1 VSLTVDGALPAAQL
15 SVRALELAITKRLE
29 GMLHGD
35 HRGFLPGSGWE
46 SGEGRPYQV
55 GDDVRRIDW
64 NLSARSNEVHVR
76 DTIADHEL
84 ETWVV
89 VDGSSSLDF
98 GTDQWEKRDLAIA
111 VAGAFG
117 FLSASGASRF
127 GVVVAEP
134 TGPVVH
140 PALTGTDHIRRTL
153 RNLQRRPRRDGG
165 AVDVADA
172 VERIA
177 RIGRRPG
184 LVVLVSDL
192 FTDDGWVRSMR
203 AHAQRAQTVVVELRD
218 RRDDELPAVG
228 SLTLV
233 DPESGRLREVDT
245 DDARLRDRFAAAAAE
260 RRAELRTAVR
270 RSGADHLV
278 LATDRDWLADI
289 VRHHLSKRN
298 RR

>member
-1 VSLTVDGALPAAQL
+1 VSLTVDGALPEAQR

-35 HRGFLPGSGWE
+35 HRGFLPGPGWE

-64 NLSARSNEVHVR
+64 SLSARSNEIHVR

-89 VDGSSSLDF
+89 VDGSASLDF

-111 VAGAFG
+111 VAATFG
-117 FLSASGASRF
+117 FLSCAGASRF

-134 TGPVVH
+134 SGPVVH
-140 PALTGTDHIRRTL
+140 PALSGTDHIRRTL
-153 RNLQRRPRRDGG
+153 RNLQRRQRLEGG
-165 AVDVADA
+165 TVDLADA
-172 VERIA
+172 VERIS

-192 FTDDGWVRSMR
+192 LTDEGWVKAMR
-203 AHAQRAQTVVVELRD
+203 AQGQRAQTVVAELRD

-228 SLTLV
+228 TVTLV
-233 DPESGRLREVDT
+233 DPESGRLRDVHT
-245 DDARLRDRFAAAAAE
+245 GDARLRSRYAEAAIE
-260 RRAELRTAVR
+260 RRNDMRAAVR

-278 LATDRDWLADI
+278 LSTDRDWLTDI
-289 VRHHLSKRN
+289 VRHYVTKRN